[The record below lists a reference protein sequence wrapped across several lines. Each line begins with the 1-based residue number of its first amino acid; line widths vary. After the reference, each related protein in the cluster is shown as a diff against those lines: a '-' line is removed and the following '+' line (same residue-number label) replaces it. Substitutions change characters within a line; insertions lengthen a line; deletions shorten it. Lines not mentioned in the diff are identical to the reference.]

1 MSRAGPAGGGV
12 GTARIH
18 DLDPGGRGVG
28 RVDGKTMFVHGALP
42 GETVVYRRLRRRRS
56 YDEAVVQE
64 VLEPSPDRVE
74 PRCRFYER
82 CGGCSLQHLSREA
95 QLRHK
100 ERILLRTLSTGG
112 DVAPREV
119 LPPLAGSP
127 WRYRRKARLG
137 ARYVTGRGAL
147 VGFRERRPDRVAD
160 MTDCEVLA
168 DPLGPLVMPLRALV
182 GSLDANAR
190 IPQIE
195 VAAGEDAAVLVIRHL
210 DPLSTEDLAA
220 IEAFGHRY
228 GVGVWLQPGGPDTAR
243 AFVPAASGLR
253 YTLAAPRVTLA
264 TDPGVR
270 PAPASDPHRSPAA
283 SGFVAGA
290 DAGPGVAASSGPHDS
305 LDDPEVVT
313 GVVIRPGPRAAT
325 DRQDPRE
332 GGAIRLAFSPLDF
345 VQVNAEVNRALV
357 QRVVSMVAPAPG
369 EKVLDAFCGLGNF
382 SLPLAARGAA
392 VTGLEAGAE
401 MVERARA
408 NAAGNALPA
417 SFHRADLGDEAVV
430 RDWLHGGWAK
440 LLIDP
445 PRAGAGVLVDHVPLA
460 PPSRIVYVSCNP
472 DTLARDAAR
481 LVHGHGYTLT
491 RAGLVD
497 MFPHTS
503 HIESVAEFE
512 LAERGDGCRGHR
524 DRKRRHAGGPRGE
537 SGDGGAVPAE

>member
-1 MSRAGPAGGGV
+1 MSRAGAAERGV

-18 DLDPGGRGVG
+18 DLDPRGRGVG
-28 RVDGKTMFVHGALP
+28 RVDGKMMFVHGALP

-82 CGGCSLQHLSREA
+82 CGGCSLQHLSYDA

-112 DVAPREV
+112 DVAPQEV

-137 ARYVTGRGAL
+137 ARYVTGRGTL
-147 VGFRERRPDRVAD
+147 VGFRERRPDRVTD

-190 IPQIE
+190 VPQVE
-195 VAAGEDAAVLVIRHL
+195 VAAGEGAAVLVIRHL
-210 DPLSTEDLAA
+210 DPLSTDDLAA

-253 YTLAAPRVTLA
+253 YTLA
-264 TDPGVR
+264 TDPGVH
-270 PAPASDPHRSPAA
+270 PAPASDPHRSSAA

-313 GVVIRPGPRAAT
+313 GIVTQPGLRTAT
-325 DRQDPRE
+325 DRQGPRE
-332 GGAIRLAFSPLDF
+332 GGAVRLAFSPLDF

-392 VTGLEAGAE
+392 VTGLEAGTE

-408 NAAGNALPA
+408 NAARNGLSA
-417 SFHRADLGDEAVV
+417 SFHRADLGEPTVV
-430 RDWLHGGWAK
+430 RSWLRGGWVK

-445 PRAGAGVLVDHVPLA
+445 PRTGAGVLVDHVPLA

-512 LAERGDGCRGHR
+512 LAEHRDGSRGHR
-524 DRKRRHAGGPRGE
+524 DRKRRHAGDPRGE